1 MNSKITTYLFYI
13 LGITAAIVSTG
24 CYDEL
29 VNNPNTNNSPETFVF
44 LYPDS
49 SISGQTSQLT
59 VSWWGDDPDGLII
72 GYYFKWV
79 GIDSL
84 WTFTT
89 SRDSTFSLPI
99 GTIDTTFDF
108 QVSAVDNYGNGFYD
122 EDIIQNQIDYGAEP
136 YSDSNGNG
144 FYDPNEKYFD
154 IGLID
159 PTPASTKFPIKNST
173 PQIFWSDLSFLP
185 DTSFPVMTF
194 GWTAS
199 DLDGES
205 SITNINIALN
215 DTNNFISL
223 SGSTRLI
230 TLRIVDYNALNPMM
244 EILINGSELNIN
256 PDDLPGINLNNDN
269 KIYIQAEDIS
279 GAKSAFISLPDSN
292 STWFVKKPTSE
303 FLIVDNY
310 EVSDLNNDISV
321 KNFYNNAFNQ
331 IGSGLLTGKLNT
343 LDIAGSTLPYE
354 SVTFPETIKL
364 FNYVFWYSN
373 SKPRMDLLSLTTNKF
388 VDGGGKIAMSLTFE
402 DSTSVFQFDVP
413 TIQGFLPIDSLGQDR
428 PVGFVFSGT
437 VFPSSPNLDY
447 PSLTI
452 SSTVSSLRTYYPNPI
467 TAQKVYDISASN
479 LNGNIGFKTNDDN
492 LFFIGIPLFQADGGD
507 SNVIPLLE
515 KIFIEDFG
523 LTP

>member
-1 MNSKITTYLFYI
+1 MNLKITFYWLI
-13 LGITAAIVSTG
+13 LLTVTAAIGGG

-29 VNNPNTNNSPETFVF
+29 LNNPIPNNAPETFVF

-49 SISGQTSQLT
+49 SISGQTSRLT
-59 VSWWGDDPDGLII
+59 VSWWGDDSDGLIV
-72 GYYFKWV
+72 GYFFKWI
-79 GIDSL
+79 GIDST

-108 QVSAVDNYGNGFYD
+108 HVSAVDNFGNGLFD
-122 EDIIQNQIDYGAEP
+122 DHIFQNQIDYGAEP
-136 YSDSNGNG
+136 FTDTNGNG
-144 FYDPNEKYFD
+144 FHDSNENFFD

-173 PQIFWSDLSFLP
+173 PEIFWSDLSFLP

-194 GWTAS
+194 GWAAS

-205 SITNINIALN
+205 TITNINIALN
-215 DTNNFISL
+215 DTSNFISL

-230 TLRIVDYNALNPMM
+230 TLRIIDYNAVNPLM

-256 PDDLPGINLNNDN
+256 SEDLPGLKLNDN
-269 KIYIQAEDIS
+269 NKFYIQAEDIS
-279 GAKSAFISLPDSN
+279 GAKSTFISLPDSN
-292 STWFVKKPTSE
+292 STWFVKKPNSE

-310 EVSDLNNDISV
+310 NVTDLNNDIAV
-321 KNFYNNAFNQ
+321 KNFYNDAFSQ
-331 IGSGLLTGKLNT
+331 IAGGTLSGKLNT
-343 LDIAGSTLPYE
+343 LDIAGSLLPYE

-373 SKPRMDLLSLTTNKF
+373 SKPRMDLLSLATNKF
-388 VDGGGKIAMSLTFE
+388 IDGGGKIAMSLTFE

-413 TIQGFLPIDSLGQDR
+413 TVQGFLPIDSLGQDR
-428 PVGFVFSGT
+428 PIGFVFSGT
-437 VFPSSPNLDY
+437 INRSAPDLNY
-447 PSLTI
+447 PVLTI

-479 LNGNIGFKTNDDN
+479 LSGNIGFKTNDGN

-507 SNVIPLLE
+507 GNVVPLLE